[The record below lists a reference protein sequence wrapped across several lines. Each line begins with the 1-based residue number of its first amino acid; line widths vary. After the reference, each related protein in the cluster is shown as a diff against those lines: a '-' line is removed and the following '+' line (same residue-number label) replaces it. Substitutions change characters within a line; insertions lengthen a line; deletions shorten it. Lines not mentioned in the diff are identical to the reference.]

1 MINLEW
7 RGENLIILTIFL
19 ILFAASPSFA
29 QISEKSKEPE
39 AADKIALLSHI
50 LNQMEQAGKNLT
62 DFKADFRQVKVFTQ
76 FDDRV
81 ESSGKVTYKKGGK
94 ILWEFEKP
102 SSDKL
107 TINKGIAWLYSPKM
121 KQVQKVD
128 LKDKA
133 QTESL
138 LLGFGSTTAE
148 IRDSYEVNLIGA
160 DKVNQ
165 KDVYVLELIPKNK
178 NLSSYF
184 SKVTLWID
192 RDLWLPVKTQL
203 LESNEDT
210 TTIEFHSIQLNT
222 HVADSVFDFKVP
234 REAEVI
240 DYSK

>member
-1 MINLEW
+1 MIITL
-7 RGENLIILTIFL
+7 FL
-19 ILFAASPSFA
+19 ILFTVSPAFA
-29 QISEKSKEPE
+29 QISEKSKESD
-39 AADKIALLSHI
+39 ADDKTALLSHI

-62 DFKADFRQVKVFTQ
+62 DFKADFWQVKVFTQ
-76 FDDRV
+76 FDDKA

-121 KQVQKVD
+121 KQVQKVN

-165 KDVYVLELIPKNK
+165 KDVYILELIPKHK
-178 NLSSYF
+178 DISAYF
-184 SKVTLWID
+184 SKITLWID
-192 RDLWLPVKTQL
+192 KDLWLPIKTQL
-203 LESNEDT
+203 LENNEDT

-234 REAEVI
+234 KEAEVI